1 MSRLL
6 PLLLLLPS
14 IVFSQKFSI
23 KGQLTDTLSSPLS
36 SATLMVLS
44 AKDSSLI
51 NFGVT
56 DQKGN
61 FEIRNINRGE
71 YLFKVSF
78 VGYNTYLRRVS
89 SAEGVTEVNLG
100 QIRMTPRTTQLD
112 EVVVHGEKAPVT
124 VKRDTIEFN
133 ADSFKTKANA
143 SVEDLLKK
151 MPGIDVES
159 DGTVKAQ
166 GEQVQRVTVDGKE
179 FFGRDP
185 KLATRNLP
193 ADAVDKVQVFDKKS
207 EQATFTGIDDGQR
220 EKTINLEL
228 KEEKRNGAFGAL
240 TGGIGTD
247 GRYTAKGN
255 LNKFSK
261 GKQLSFLGMGNNINE
276 QGFSI
281 SDYMNFS
288 GGSQQMMAGAGGGMR
303 LTFDGNNSGGVP
315 LNFGGRQNGIIT
327 NYAGGLN
334 FNQVISKKTEV
345 NGSYFYNHLDQEI
358 DRIVERTNYLPS
370 GQTYGSSQD
379 SRQHNVN
386 ENHRLNFTIDHK
398 IDSSNSLRFT
408 SSASYSNT
416 MLTTASLSETMSAS
430 NTPQNSSTN
439 YNQTDGTG
447 LTINSNL
454 LYRHRFAKKGRNVS
468 VNALFNIS
476 ENGSD
481 MDLSAENFFYSGATE
496 QQNVQRTTDQGSSNQ
511 SVGAS
516 LSYIEPIGGRKY
528 LEVSYNVRT
537 NLNDVDRNVY
547 DITGSSS
554 DFNQM
559 LSNSYTSNYIYHRPG
574 LSMRINRNKFNVS
587 FGANWQKTVLDGR
600 LKILEIDINKDFQ
613 NILPNLRFNYD
624 FSNVRH
630 LRLEYE
636 TSIQEPTIQQLQP
649 VVDFST
655 SQINQS
661 IGNPNLGPGYNHRMN
676 LHFTTFDPGRFVNF
690 FAMINGLYTANAIS
704 YQQAVNAD
712 LSTLTMPVNVDYNA
726 SVNGNFNF
734 GFPITKLKSRF
745 NFGPVITRSAS
756 LAFINDLPSGA
767 GPQEIQTNQQTLGG
781 TARYNF
787 NFKDVFTLDLSA
799 NLSSQQTNYVSEAA
813 MTPEAQQYF
822 NETYSAETFVTI
834 LKNWQF
840 NGSFDYLIYN
850 SQTTGF
856 NQKLPLLNLSLS
868 RFILKAQSGEIKFG
882 VVNVFDKSMSVSQ
895 VASVNY
901 LEQTTYN
908 NLGRYFMVSFTYS
921 LNKQLNPMGGGNR
934 RGPRMMMMRGPG
946 G

>member
-1 MSRLL
+1 MRKA
-6 PLLLLLPS
+6 LLLIIIIPS
-14 IVFSQKFSI
+14 LAWSQKFTI
-23 KGQLTDTLSSPLS
+23 KGQLTDTLSSPLP
-36 SATLMVLS
+36 SATLMVLQ
-44 AKDSSLI
+44 AKDSSLVS
-51 NFGVT
+51 FGVS

-61 FEIRNINRGE
+61 FEIKNISRGE

-78 VGYNTYLRRVS
+78 VGYANYTRKIIPD
-89 SAEGVTEVNLG
+89 EGVVEMNLG
-100 QIRMTPRTTQLD
+100 QIRLRPRTTQLD
-112 EVVVHGEKAPVT
+112 EVVVQAERAPVT

-133 ADSFKTKANA
+133 AGSFKTKANA
-143 SVEDLLKK
+143 NVEDLLKK

-159 DGTVKAQ
+159 DGTVRAQ

-228 KEEKRNGAFGAL
+228 KEEKRNGAFGTL

-288 GGSQQMMAGAGGGMR
+288 GGSQQMMAGAGGGGMR

-315 LNFGGRQNGIIT
+315 LNFGGRQNGIVT

-334 FNQVISKKTEV
+334 FNQVISNKTEV
-345 NGSYFYNHLDQEI
+345 NGSYFYNHLDQDI
-358 DRIVERTNYLPS
+358 DRAVERTNYLPS
-370 GQTYGSSQD
+370 GQSYNSFQNSQ
-379 SRQHNVN
+379 QHNIN
-386 ENHRLNFTIDHK
+386 ENHRLNFTLEHK

-416 MLTTASLSETMSAS
+416 LLTTAGVSETMNTS

-439 YNQTDGTG
+439 FNKTDGTG
-447 LTINSNL
+447 LSINSNL
-454 LYRHRFAKKGRNVS
+454 LYRHRFAKKGRSVS
-468 VNALFNIS
+468 LNALFNIS
-476 ENGSD
+476 ENDSD
-481 MDLSAENFFYSGATE
+481 TDLSAENFFFGGPTE
-496 QQNVQRTTDQGSSNQ
+496 QQNVERTTDQESSNQ
-511 SVGAS
+511 SAGAN
-516 LSYIEPIGGRKY
+516 LAWIEPLGGRKY
-528 LEVSYNVRT
+528 LEVGYNFRT
-537 NLNDVDRNVY
+537 NLNNVDRDVF
-547 DITGSSS
+547 DISGSNST
-554 DFNQM
+554 FNQI

-574 LSMRINRNKFNVS
+574 LSLRVNRKKFNVS
-587 FGANWQKTVLDGR
+587 FGANWQHTRLDGR
-600 LKILEIDINKDFQ
+600 LKLLEVDIDKTFQ
-613 NILPNLRFNYD
+613 NILPNVRFNYD
-624 FSNVRH
+624 FSNLRH
-630 LRLEYE
+630 FRLDYE
-636 TSIQEPTIQQLQP
+636 ASMQEPTIQQLQP
-649 VVDFST
+649 VVDFTT

-661 IGNPNLGPGYNHRMN
+661 IGNPNLGPGYNHRMM
-676 LHFTTFDPGRFVNF
+676 LHFTTFDPGKFINF
-690 FAMINGLYTANAIS
+690 FAMINGSYTANAIS
-704 YQQAVNAD
+704 YQQAINAD

-726 SVNGNFNF
+726 SVNGNFNL
-734 GFPITKLKSRF
+734 GFPISKIKSRF
-745 NFGPVITRSAS
+745 NVGPVVTRSAS
-756 LAFINDLPSGA
+756 LAFINDIPTGA

-781 TARYNF
+781 VVRYNF
-787 NFKDVFTLDLSA
+787 SYKDVFTLDLIA
-799 NLSSQQTNYVSEAA
+799 NLSNQQTNYLSESAR
-813 MTPEAQQYF
+813 TPEAQEYF
-822 NETYSAETFVTI
+822 NKTYTAETFVTI

-840 NGSFDYLIYN
+840 NATFDYLIYN
-850 SQTTGF
+850 SQTNGF
-856 NQKLPLLNLSLS
+856 NQELPLLNISLS

-882 VVNVFDKSMSVSQ
+882 VVNAFDKSMSVSQ

-908 NLGRYFMVSFTYS
+908 NLGRYFMLSFTYS
-921 LNKQLNPMGGGNR
+921 LNKQLNPMGGGR
-934 RGPRMMMMRGPG
+934 RSGGPRMMMIRD
-946 G
+946 